1 MGEQERRLSEP
12 RWTQPPTVT
21 KLSTYFSTDAATLSA
36 VCGNVWFS
44 GNSCTN
50 DAGKMPFCGVSLI
63 TMPLYHPELS
73 SYTYA
78 ITRLECNLEF
88 SIRLEVV

>member
-1 MGEQERRLSEP
+1 MSEP
-12 RWTQPPTVT
+12 RCTQPPTVT
-21 KLSTYFSTDAATLSA
+21 KAQYILHSTLAATLSA